1 MPTYDYHCAK
11 CKKTYEL
18 RESFSAPDRH
28 RCQECRGGTAK
39 RVLTAPTVVF
49 KGSGW
54 YSTDSRSKTTAISDS
69 SEKNGSSDSGDGKAE
84 KTESKADAKG
94 GDSKGETKS
103 ETKADAKPAK
113 SEAKAAPAA
122 SSKD

>member
-28 RCQECRGGTAK
+28 KCQECGGGTAK

-54 YSTDSRSKTTAISDS
+54 YSTDSRSKTTAVSDS
-69 SEKNGSSDSGDGKAE
+69 SDKNGGSDSGEVKTEKAE
-84 KTESKADAKG
+84 
-94 GDSKGETKS
+94 SKGDANADTKS
-103 ETKADAKPAK
+103 EAKSEAKPAK
-113 SEAKAAPAA
+113 TEAKAAPAA